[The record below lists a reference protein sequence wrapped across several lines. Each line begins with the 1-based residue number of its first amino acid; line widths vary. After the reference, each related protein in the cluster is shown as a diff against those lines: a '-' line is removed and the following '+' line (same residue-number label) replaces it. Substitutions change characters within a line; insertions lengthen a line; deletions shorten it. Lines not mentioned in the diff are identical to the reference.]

1 MPGRQPDWNWQAG
14 AVLILNQAGAW
25 AKAKACVPE
34 RVSQKVRKRFTA
46 GKSYSANASRDDP
59 NRQPVARTGEGG
71 NCMLLTMMKG
81 KLHRA
86 AVTQCDLHYEGSCSI
101 DINLLE
107 SSNILP
113 HERVDIWNITNGAR
127 ISTYAI
133 EAPRGSKTI
142 GINGAAARYF
152 QTGDRVIIAAFAQ
165 MDETEAK
172 QWAPSVV
179 RLNDK
184 NEVVTGIA

>member
-1 MPGRQPDWNWQAG
+1 LRQAIPCKDG
-14 AVLILNQAGAW
+14 AREEDI
-25 AKAKACVPE
+25 
-34 RVSQKVRKRFTA
+34 
-46 GKSYSANASRDDP
+46 
-59 NRQPVARTGEGG
+59 
-71 NCMLLTMMKG
+71 CMLLTLMKG

-101 DINLLE
+101 DMDLLDA
-107 SSNILP
+107 SNILP

-165 MDETEAK
+165 MDEAAAK

-179 RLNDK
+179 RLNDR
-184 NEVVTGIA
+184 NEIVAGIA

>member
-1 MPGRQPDWNWQAG
+1 MARDPARAGRLEEN
-14 AVLILNQAGAW
+14 
-25 AKAKACVPE
+25 
-34 RVSQKVRKRFTA
+34 
-46 GKSYSANASRDDP
+46 
-59 NRQPVARTGEGG
+59 PV
-71 NCMLLTMMKG
+71 LLTMMKG

-101 DINLLE
+101 DIDLLE
-107 SSNILP
+107 AANILP

-179 RLNDK
+179 RLNDR
-184 NEVVTGIA
+184 NDVVAGIA

>member
-1 MPGRQPDWNWQAG
+1 MQRATTRPDLPIRSGTRSGRTKD
-14 AVLILNQAGAW
+14 L
-25 AKAKACVPE
+25 
-34 RVSQKVRKRFTA
+34 
-46 GKSYSANASRDDP
+46 
-59 NRQPVARTGEGG
+59 
-71 NCMLLTMMKG
+71 MLLTMMKG

-86 AVTQCDLHYEGSCSI
+86 AVTQCDLHDEGSCSI
-101 DINLLE
+101 DIDLLDAA
-107 SSNILP
+107 NILP

-127 ISTYAI
+127 ISSYAI
-133 EAPRGSKTI
+133 EAPRGSRTI

-165 MDETEAK
+165 VNETEAK

-179 RLNDK
+179 RLNDR

>member
-1 MPGRQPDWNWQAG
+1 MPARGLFSGARIELARRRAPKRLRGNPLTLTAAQIPQPAGR
-14 AVLILNQAGAW
+14 L
-25 AKAKACVPE
+25 
-34 RVSQKVRKRFTA
+34 
-46 GKSYSANASRDDP
+46 
-59 NRQPVARTGEGG
+59 EGIA
-71 NCMLLTMMKG
+71 MFLTMMKG

-101 DINLLE
+101 DIDLLE
-107 SSNILP
+107 AANILP
-113 HERVDIWNITNGAR
+113 HEKIDIWNITNGAR

-152 QTGDRVIIAAFAQ
+152 QVADRVIIAAFAQ
-165 MDETEAK
+165 MDEQAAR
-172 QWAPSVV
+172 QHAPNVV
-179 RLNDK
+179 KLNDR